1 MTFMKLKNEEEIAI
15 WDRAYRLRKNRNQ
28 VLSDQAYFA
37 GGTVGLLVSLALKSN
52 PAFGSLVGSTGSLV
66 LMGLH
71 NNMGAHS

>member
-37 GGTVGLLVSLALKSN
+37 GGTVGLLASLALKSN

-71 NNMGAHS
+71 NNMGARS